1 MEIREGDLLF
11 VRSGHKKLDQMI
23 AQSTGQ
29 NSYIHVALVTKI
41 KPEVRVIHASMP
53 AGCLAE
59 TLTDFLVK
67 RQGLVDL
74 YRINAPKN
82 DICRAIGRAQENLN
96 RPYNYSFLPGD
107 EGLYCSEL
115 ITEAFDGQNIF
126 ELNLLEFGGPQE
138 QEYWTKYYAKLGMD
152 LPQGV
157 YGSSPNSLVKSSQ
170 LNFIGELSD

>member
-29 NSYIHVALVTKI
+29 NSYIHVALVTQI
-41 KPEVRVIHASMP
+41 EPEIWVIHASMP
-53 AGCLAE
+53 DGCLTE

-67 RQGLVDL
+67 RKGLVDL
-74 YRINAPKN
+74 YRINARGN
-82 DICRAIGRAQENLN
+82 NISRAVVRAQDNLN
-96 RPYNYSFLPGD
+96 RPYNYSFLPND

-115 ITEAFDGQNIF
+115 ITEAFKGQNIF
-126 ELNLLEFGGPQE
+126 KLNPLEFGGPKE
-138 QEYWTKYYAKLGMD
+138 QDYWTKYYAKLGMD

-157 YGSSPNSLVKSSQ
+157 YGSSPNSLVKSPQ
-170 LNFIGELSD
+170 LHFIGELSD